1 MNLARRAVRLYPRTD
16 YADKSAVNHLRR
28 AWIKSVAHLGDKWLM
43 ATANRV
49 QRKAD
54 AAVLCACLI
63 SALPW
68 EML

>member
-1 MNLARRAVRLYPRTD
+1 MNLARRAVRLYPRTEWNRETV
-16 YADKSAVNHLRR
+16 KHLRR
-28 AWIKSVAHLGDKWLM
+28 EWVKAVSQLGDKWLM
-43 ATANRV
+43 SAANKV